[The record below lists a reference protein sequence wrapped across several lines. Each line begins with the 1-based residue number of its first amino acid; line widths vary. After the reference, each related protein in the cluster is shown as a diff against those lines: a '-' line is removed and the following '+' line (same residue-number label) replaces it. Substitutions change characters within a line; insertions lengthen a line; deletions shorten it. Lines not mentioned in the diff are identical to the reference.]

1 MKRLITILM
10 IFSFVGVFSQ
20 MGESPT
26 IISGTV
32 LNQKTKVPMQG
43 VTVININ
50 QIKGTSTNAMGAFQ
64 IEAKVNDTLHLSFVG
79 FDPLKV
85 RVSNEWFRSKIT
97 TIELIE
103 KAIVIEEV
111 EITGIS
117 LTGFLE
123 VDVRLIPTQNN
134 YRYSI
139 SGLPHG
145 YEAGKRGSGSF
156 SKVMSSI
163 FNPADALYNIFGKK
177 PRELSKLREMKKDPT
192 VKEVLASKFDRE
204 TLSALLGVTKKEIE
218 DILTNCS
225 YSEAFIKTAN
235 DLQIMDAISECY
247 EEYKLMNRK

>member
-1 MKRLITILM
+1 MKHLITFLT
-10 IFSFVGVFSQ
+10 IFIFAGAFSQ
-20 MGESPT
+20 TGKSS
-26 IISGTV
+26 IISGTI
-32 LNQKTKVPMQG
+32 LNQKTQVPMQG
-43 VTVININ
+43 VTVINLN
-50 QIKGTSTNAMGAFQ
+50 KVKGTTTNAMGTFQ
-64 IEAKVNDTLHLSFVG
+64 IEAEVNDTLHLSFIG

-85 RVSNEWFRSKIT
+85 RVTNQWFKSKIT

-103 KAIVIEEV
+103 RAVVIDEIEV
-111 EITGIS
+111 TGVV

-123 VDVRLIPTQNN
+123 VDTKLIPLRND

-139 SGLPHG
+139 SGLNHG
-145 YEAGKRGSGSF
+145 YEAGKRNSGF

-177 PRELSKLREMKKDPT
+177 PRELAKLREMKKDPT

-204 TLSALLGVTKKEIE
+204 TLSALLGVSKKEIE

-225 YSEAFIKTAN
+225 YSETFIKTAN

>member
-1 MKRLITILM
+1 MKHLITFLM
-10 IFSFVGVFSQ
+10 IFAFVGVFSQ
-20 MGESPT
+20 IRESS
-26 IISGTV
+26 IISGTI
-32 LNQKTKVPMQG
+32 LNQKTQVPMHG

-50 QIKGTSTNAMGAFQ
+50 KVKGTTTNAMGTFQ
-64 IEAKVNDTLHLSFVG
+64 IEAEVNDTLHLSFIG

-85 RVSNEWFRSKIT
+85 KVTNQWFKSRTT

-103 KAIVIEEV
+103 RAVAIDEV
-111 EITGIS
+111 EVTGIV

-123 VDVRLIPTQNN
+123 VDSKLIPLRSD

-145 YEAGKRGSGSF
+145 YEGGKRNSGF

-177 PRELSKLREMKKDPT
+177 PRELARLREMKKDPT

-218 DILTNCS
+218 DILSNCS
-225 YSEAFIKTAN
+225 YSETFIKTAN

-247 EEYKLMNRK
+247 EEYKLMSRK

>member
-1 MKRLITILM
+1 MKHLIAFLM
-10 IFSFVGVFSQ
+10 VFAFAGVFSQ
-20 MGESPT
+20 TKEAP
-26 IISGTV
+26 IISGTI
-32 LNQKTKVPMQG
+32 LNQKTQVPMHG

-50 QIKGTSTNAMGAFQ
+50 KVKGTTTNAMGSFQ
-64 IEAKVNDTLHLSFVG
+64 IEAEVNDTLHLSFIG

-85 RVSNEWFRSKIT
+85 RVTNQWFKSKTT

-103 KAIVIEEV
+103 RAVAIDQVEV
-111 EITGIS
+111 TGIV

-123 VDVRLIPTQNN
+123 VDSKLIPLRND

-145 YEAGKRGSGSF
+145 YEGGKRSSGF

-177 PRELSKLREMKKDPT
+177 PRELARLREMKKDPT

-218 DILTNCS
+218 DILSNCS
-225 YSEAFIKTAN
+225 YSETFIKTAN

-247 EEYKLMNRK
+247 EEYKLMSRK

>member
-1 MKRLITILM
+1 M
-10 IFSFVGVFSQ
+10 IFAFVGVFSQ
-20 MGESPT
+20 IRESS
-26 IISGTV
+26 IISGTI
-32 LNQKTKVPMQG
+32 LNQKTQVPMHG

-50 QIKGTSTNAMGAFQ
+50 KVKGTTTNAMGTFQ
-64 IEAKVNDTLHLSFVG
+64 IEAEVNDTLHLSFIG

-85 RVSNEWFRSKIT
+85 KVTNQWFKSRTT

-103 KAIVIEEV
+103 RAVAIDEV
-111 EITGIS
+111 EVTGIV

-123 VDVRLIPTQNN
+123 VDSKLIPLRSD

-145 YEAGKRGSGSF
+145 YEGGKRNSGF

-177 PRELSKLREMKKDPT
+177 PRELARLREMKKDPT

-218 DILTNCS
+218 DILSNCS
-225 YSEAFIKTAN
+225 YSETFIKTAN

-247 EEYKLMNRK
+247 EEYKLMSRK